1 MKSDRWAMFFQ
12 GLIKLQIS
20 AYASKR
26 RLAGKISN
34 NTVGLS
40 VRYAVYNRW
49 TLQYL
54 GSGKTNADGTWEMT
68 GFPELTGEDIF
79 VVYLD
84 DTRSFDPV
92 AFDNIALE
100 V

>member
-1 MKSDRWAMFFQ
+1 MLKGLLFSSSVLQPYQKS
-12 GLIKLQIS
+12 
-20 AYASKR
+20 
-26 RLAGKISN
+26 RLAGRVQVN
-34 NTVGLS
+34 
-40 VRYAVYNRW
+40 
-49 TLQYL
+49 
-54 GSGKTNADGTWEMT
+54 GSGAKKRIAVFKRGTLEYVASGMSNADGTWEMP
-68 GFPELTGEDIF
+68 GLPELTGEDLF

>member
-1 MKSDRWAMFFQ
+1 MIICV
-12 GLIKLQIS
+12 LIS
-20 AYASKR
+20 HVPTPSTVR
-26 RLAGKISN
+26 HRLAGRVQVN
-34 NTVGLS
+34 
-40 VRYAVYNRW
+40 
-49 TLQYL
+49 
-54 GSGKTNADGTWEMT
+54 GSGSKKRIAIFRRGTLEYVASGMSNADGTWEIQ
-68 GFPELTGEDIF
+68 GLPEISGEEFF

>member
-1 MKSDRWAMFFQ
+1 MIFK
-12 GLIKLQIS
+12 GLMHSQ
-20 AYASKR
+20 AGMVTGKR
-26 RLAGKISN
+26 RLAGRVQVN
-34 NTVGLS
+34 
-40 VRYAVYNRW
+40 
-49 TLQYL
+49 
-54 GSGKTNADGTWEMT
+54 GSGAKKRIAVFKRGTLEYVASGMSNADGTWEMT

>member
-1 MKSDRWAMFFQ
+1 MITGIMVIVLFPDPTTKT
-12 GLIKLQIS
+12 
-20 AYASKR
+20 
-26 RLAGKISN
+26 RLAGRV
-34 NTVGLS
+34 TV
-40 VRYAVYNRW
+40 N
-49 TLQYL
+49 
-54 GSGKTNADGTWEMT
+54 GSGAKKRIAVFKRGTLEYVASGMSNADGTWEMPRL
-68 GFPELTGEDIF
+68 PELTGEDLF

>member
-1 MKSDRWAMFFQ
+1 MLLMGESLAGQVKVNGS
-12 GLIKLQIS
+12 G
-20 AYASKR
+20 ASKR
-26 RLAGKISN
+26 
-34 NTVGLS
+34 V
-40 VRYAVYNRW
+40 AVYNRW

-54 GSGKTNADGTWEMT
+54 GSGKTRADGTWEMT

>member
-1 MKSDRWAMFFQ
+1 MIIGGVYVTNLMNTA
-12 GLIKLQIS
+12 
-20 AYASKR
+20 KR
-26 RLAGKISN
+26 RLAGRVQVN
-34 NTVGLS
+34 
-40 VRYAVYNRW
+40 
-49 TLQYL
+49 
-54 GSGKTNADGTWEMT
+54 GSGAKKRIAVFKRGTLEYVASGISNADGTWEIK
-68 GFPELTGEDIF
+68 GLPELTGEDLF

>member
-1 MKSDRWAMFFQ
+1 MMISIGLAHAMVATPPT
-12 GLIKLQIS
+12 I
-20 AYASKR
+20 KR
-26 RLAGKISN
+26 RLAGGIKINSSG
-34 NTVGLS
+34 VS
-40 VRYAVYNRW
+40 RRYAVYNRW

-54 GSGKTNADGTWEMT
+54 GSGKTYADGTWTIT

-79 VVYLD
+79 VIYLD

-100 V
+100 G

>member
-1 MKSDRWAMFFQ
+1 MSLIG
-12 GLIKLQIS
+12 GLYRLQTVP
-20 AYASKR
+20 YTPSKR
-26 RLAGKISN
+26 RLAGRVKVN
-34 NTVGLS
+34 
-40 VRYAVYNRW
+40 
-49 TLQYL
+49 
-54 GSGKTNADGTWEMT
+54 GSGSKKRIAVFRRGTLEYVASGMSNADGTWEMT
-68 GFPELTGEDIF
+68 GFPELTGEDLF

>member
-1 MKSDRWAMFFQ
+1 MFFQ
-12 GLIKLQIS
+12 GIQTAQIAAHS
-20 AYASKR
+20 SLR
-26 RLAGKISN
+26 RLAGQIKVNATGASKR
-34 NTVGLS
+34 V
-40 VRYAVYNRW
+40 AVYNRW

-54 GSGKTNADGTWEMT
+54 GSGKTSADGTWTIT

-100 V
+100 A

>member
-1 MKSDRWAMFFQ
+1 MFFN
-12 GLIKLQIS
+12 GLLKLQIS
-20 AYASKR
+20 AYSSAR
-26 RLAGKISN
+26 RLAGQIKINAAGASKR
-34 NTVGLS
+34 V
-40 VRYAVYNRW
+40 AVYNRW

-54 GSGKTNADGTWEMT
+54 GSGKTSADGTWEMT
-68 GFPELTGEDIF
+68 GFPELSGEDLF

>member
-1 MKSDRWAMFFQ
+1 MIVGGVLR
-12 GLIKLQIS
+12 LQTTIHTP
-20 AYASKR
+20 AKR
-26 RLAGKISN
+26 RLAGR
-34 NTVGLS
+34 
-40 VRYAVYNRW
+40 VRVNGSGGKKRVAIFKRG
-49 TLQYL
+49 TLGYL
-54 GSGKTNADGTWEMT
+54 GSGMSNADGTWEMT

>member
-1 MKSDRWAMFFQ
+1 MFFPC
-12 GLIKLQIS
+12 LQTLQVS
-20 AYASKR
+20 AYSPER
-26 RLAGKISN
+26 RLAGQVKVNGSGASKR
-34 NTVGLS
+34 V
-40 VRYAVYNRW
+40 AVYNRW

-54 GSGKTNADGTWEMT
+54 GSGKTNTDGSWEMT
-68 GFPELTGEDIF
+68 GFPEIAGEEFF

-84 DTRSFDPV
+84 DTRSFNPV

>member
-1 MKSDRWAMFFQ
+1 MTVVTLG
-12 GLIKLQIS
+12 GLTVDQVNPLPVIKN
-20 AYASKR
+20 
-26 RLAGKISN
+26 RLAGRVKVN
-34 NTVGLS
+34 
-40 VRYAVYNRW
+40 
-49 TLQYL
+49 
-54 GSGKTNADGTWEMT
+54 GSGAKKRIVIFNRETLEYVASGMSNADGTWEIK
-68 GFPELTGEDIF
+68 GLPEISGEEFF

>member
-1 MKSDRWAMFFQ
+1 MMAGQMYF
-12 GLIKLQIS
+12 LQLSIPVFV
-20 AYASKR
+20 R
-26 RLAGKISN
+26 CRLAGRVQVN
-34 NTVGLS
+34 
-40 VRYAVYNRW
+40 
-49 TLQYL
+49 
-54 GSGKTNADGTWEMT
+54 GSGAKKRIAVFKRGTLEYVTSGMSNADGTWEIK
-68 GFPELTGEDIF
+68 GLPEITGEEFF

>member
-1 MKSDRWAMFFQ
+1 MMICILTVNTPA
-12 GLIKLQIS
+12 
-20 AYASKR
+20 APAPKR
-26 RLAGKISN
+26 RLAGRVQVN
-34 NTVGLS
+34 
-40 VRYAVYNRW
+40 
-49 TLQYL
+49 
-54 GSGKTNADGTWEMT
+54 GSGAKKRIAVFKRGTLEYVASGMSNADGTWEIN
-68 GFPELTGEDIF
+68 GLPEISGEAFF